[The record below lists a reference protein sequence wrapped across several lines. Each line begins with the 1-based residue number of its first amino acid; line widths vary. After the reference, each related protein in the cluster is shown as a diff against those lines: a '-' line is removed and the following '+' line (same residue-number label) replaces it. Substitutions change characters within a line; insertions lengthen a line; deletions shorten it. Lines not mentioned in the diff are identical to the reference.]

1 MKKLK
6 ILSMFSSAGIS
17 ETYFEDIG
25 LEVKV
30 ANELVSERADYYRRL
45 HPNTNMIQGD
55 IVDKEI
61 YDKVISESKKCGVNM
76 IISTPPCQGMST
88 LGKKQYYNDA
98 RNELFWHTLNA
109 VEDLEPDF
117 VFIENVPKFLKM
129 KFQYFQKNL
138 TFEEIL
144 NEKFSD
150 KYIVESQILNAKDY
164 GVPQSRPR
172 AIIKL
177 YKKKYLWPWPKKVDK
192 VVTLRDVI
200 WDLPSLESGEVSSI
214 QWHRAL
220 KVSDMHR
227 EVMSHTPEGKSAM
240 TNEVY
245 YPKKKD
251 GSKVKGFH
259 NTYKRMKWDE
269 PSPTRA
275 TNNYMISG
283 HNNVH
288 PGRERKDGTWSDA
301 RAMTLREVI
310 IVSSLPLDWGI
321 PAVLTDKEDKFI
333 RLLIGESIPPLLSKK
348 IIEQILIANE
358 VNYEKL

>member
-1 MKKLK
+1 MSDLK
-6 ILSMFSSAGIS
+6 VLSMFSSAGIS

-25 LEVKV
+25 VDVKV
-30 ANELVSERADYYRRL
+30 ANELIPERSNFYKMLY
-45 HPNTNMIQGD
+45 PKTKMIQGD
-55 IVDKEI
+55 ITSKEI
-61 YDKVISESKKCGVNM
+61 YDTVIKESKKCQVNM

-88 LGKKQYYNDA
+88 LGKKQYYTDA
-98 RNELFWHTLNA
+98 RNELFWYTIKA
-109 VEDLEPDF
+109 IDDITPEF

-129 KFQYFQKNL
+129 KFEYENKQL

-144 NEKFSD
+144 KDKFSNE
-150 KYIVESQILNAKDY
+150 YIIETDVLNAKDY

-172 AIIKL
+172 AIVKL
-177 YKKKYLWPWPKKVDK
+177 YKKNHFWPWPEKDEKII
-192 VVTLRDVI
+192 TLREAI
-200 WDLPSLESGEVSSI
+200 GDLPSLEAGEKSTI
-214 QWHRAL
+214 RWHNAL
-220 KVSDMHR
+220 KVSEMHR
-227 EVMSHTPEGKSAM
+227 EVMSHTPEGQSAM
-240 TNEVY
+240 SNNHY

-275 TNNYMISG
+275 TNNYMVSG

-288 PGRERKDGTWSDA
+288 PGRLRKDGTWSDA

-310 IVSSLPLDWGI
+310 IVSSLPLDWRI
-321 PAVLTDKEDKFI
+321 PNDLSEKEDKFV

-348 IIEQILIANE
+348 IIEQIVITKE
-358 VNYEKL
+358 GK